1 MIKLREAQ
9 VTDLYDLLRLF
20 SVMYGKEVEQTD
32 ERTIKIWNRMIT
44 DPFYHIIVAE
54 EDGKI
59 VSTCSCIIIQSLTYE
74 HRPYAIVDNIVTR
87 SEYRAQGL
95 ATACL
100 QEARRIAEDEGCFR
114 MMLATTSKLE
124 STHRFYEKLGYDKDD
139 MTAFTQWLY

>member
-100 QEARRIAEDEGCFR
+100 QEAKRIAEDEGCFR

>member
-9 VTDLYDLLRLF
+9 VTDLYDLLHLF

-32 ERTIKIWNRMIT
+32 EKTIKIWNRMIT

-100 QEARRIAEDEGCFR
+100 QEAKRIAEDEGCFR

>member
-1 MIKLREAQ
+1 MLKLREAQ
-9 VTDLYDLLRLF
+9 VTDLYDLLHLF

-32 ERTIKIWNRMIT
+32 EKTIKIWNRMIT

-100 QEARRIAEDEGCFR
+100 QEAKRIAEDEGCFR

>member
-54 EDGKI
+54 EDGKNFLYVHWI
-59 VSTCSCIIIQSLTYE
+59 DVTAESGEQAGE
-74 HRPYAIVDNIVTR
+74 AIKGALEKGTR
-87 SEYRAQGL
+87 RVF
-95 ATACL
+95 
-100 QEARRIAEDEGCFR
+100 D
-114 MMLATTSKLE
+114 
-124 STHRFYEKLGYDKDD
+124 
-139 MTAFTQWLY
+139 

>member
-9 VTDLYDLLRLF
+9 VTDLYDLLHLF
-20 SVMYGKEVEQTD
+20 SAMYGKQVEETD
-32 ERTIKIWNRMIT
+32 EKTVKIWNRMIT
-44 DPFYHIIVAE
+44 DPYYHIIVAE

-59 VSTCSCIIIQSLTYE
+59 ISTCSCIIIQNLAYE
-74 HRPYAIVDNIVTR
+74 HRPYAIIDNIVTR

-100 QEARRIAEDEGCFR
+100 QEAQRIAESEGCFR

-124 STHRFYEKLGYDKDD
+124 STHKFYQKLGYDKNE
-139 MTAFTQWLY
+139 MTAFTQWLF

>member
-1 MIKLREAQ
+1 MLKLREAQ

-100 QEARRIAEDEGCFR
+100 QEAKRIAEDEGCFR

>member
-9 VTDLYDLLRLF
+9 ATDLLELLHLF
-20 SVMYGKEVEQTD
+20 SEMYGKEVEQTD
-32 ERTIKIWNRMIT
+32 EKTIQIWNRMIT

-54 EDGKI
+54 DEGKI

-74 HRPYAIVDNIVTR
+74 HRPYAVVDNIVTR

-100 QEARRIAEDEGCFR
+100 QEAHRIAESAGCFR
-114 MMLATTSKLE
+114 MMLATASKLE
-124 STHRFYEKLGYDKDD
+124 STYRFYEKLGYDRDE

>member
-44 DPFYHIIVAE
+44 DPFYHIIVAA

-74 HRPYAIVDNIVTR
+74 HRP
-87 SEYRAQGL
+87 
-95 ATACL
+95 
-100 QEARRIAEDEGCFR
+100 
-114 MMLATTSKLE
+114 
-124 STHRFYEKLGYDKDD
+124 
-139 MTAFTQWLY
+139 

>member
-1 MIKLREAQ
+1 MIKLREAL
-9 VTDLYDLLRLF
+9 VTDLYDLLHLF

-32 ERTIKIWNRMIT
+32 EKTIKIWNRMIT

-100 QEARRIAEDEGCFR
+100 QEAKRIAEDEGCFR